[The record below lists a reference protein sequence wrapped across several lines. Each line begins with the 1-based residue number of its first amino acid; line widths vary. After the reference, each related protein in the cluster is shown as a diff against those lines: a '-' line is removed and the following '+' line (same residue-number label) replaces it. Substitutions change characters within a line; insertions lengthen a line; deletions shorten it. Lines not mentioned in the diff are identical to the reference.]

1 MDPGSSQDYTF
12 CSHCND
18 YVSESTF
25 RRHMDVVRRTGFR
38 SDITRG
44 MKEHFAAG
52 EISDLSSESESE
64 HGPNTDY
71 FHSQGMC
78 NVF

>member
-1 MDPGSSQDYTF
+1 
-12 CSHCND
+12 
-18 YVSESTF
+18 
-25 RRHMDVVRRTGFR
+25 MDVVRRTGFR

-64 HGPNTDY
+64 HGPNTD
-71 FHSQGMC
+71 
-78 NVF
+78 